1 MRFHIRFHFLFLVII
16 LNIPGT
22 ALAQKKAGKSIPQWI
37 WHDRAGGLPPK
48 TEIIRIRRVFTLSE
62 GKIESAELKIAADDS
77 AAVYINGQ
85 LIGDKISVRNRT
97 GTGPK
102 NRGETHDIT
111 RLLKPGENVIATQV
125 SNRGGPA
132 GLLVQLKTIT
142 EDGVNGRLISDS
154 DWVTLEVN
162 ADSADGAKK
171 DATPIWAKINFDDSA
186 WRHARKIAEEGDNPW
201 FQVLTP
207 PSVAT
212 GESLKL
218 LPGFKAEVLRIA
230 KPDEDTWV
238 SMTIDDRGRLIV
250 SSQHAPTEEWGGL
263 LRFTLSSGDGSIAKE
278 ERIELPVGSAQ
289 GLAYGHNSLYLNGEG
304 PEGFGMYR
312 LRDTD
317 RDDQYDKVE
326 FLKKLYNR
334 GGSHG
339 PHGIAIGPDGWIY
352 HISGDYS
359 KTVDDLD
366 PDSLY
371 QNYLEDLL
379 LPRHWDATGH
389 GRGIMAPSGHVQ
401 RFTPDGKTWQLYCGG
416 MRNPYGLAFNR
427 DGELFTYDADMEYD
441 VGLPW
446 YRPTRVY
453 HLVPGGE
460 YGQRAGTG
468 KWPYYYPDSLAP
480 VTDIGLGSPCGIK
493 FGYASHFPKK
503 YQNALYMS
511 DWAWGKI
518 YAVHLTEDG
527 ATYAGKPEVFAEGK
541 PLNAMDIEFAADGS
555 MYLITGGNDSQ
566 AALYR
571 IFHENPKSITAITSS
586 RSGSGSVAR
595 QRRRKIEALAE
606 NNAPPKPTEIKALIS
621 DLSSG
626 RSISFATRTV
636 LERLAPATW
645 HSYFLDPQKVR
656 LTGNAIADVESNNI
670 LINGLL
676 AVARTGSPQDLP
688 ALLNALDR
696 IDWETLPRSRKLAL
710 LRVYQVTLTRLGPTD
725 KTMRTLLT
733 KKFDAFYPAKA
744 KAQTRGSGAK
754 AFDFD
759 LNRELSQLLVY
770 LEAPTV
776 IEKTLNLIETSDK
789 QEEEIWFTFVLRTL
803 PSGRTLDQRKRYLA
817 WYDHA
822 AANYKGGVSFYKY
835 LSNFKQDALAT
846 LTFDEKLHS
855 DLEPYLA
862 DIALPAP
869 LAPKKVLQPI
879 NSWTLSDIEP
889 HLGEV
894 ARSNGRNFEK
904 GKEAFRNAQCGIC
917 HRVFSEGGAI
927 GPDLTAV
934 ANRFSQRDILEAIID
949 PNKTVM
955 AQYENTTI
963 TLKDGKEIIGR
974 VIEENDKTLVLI
986 TDATAQIHAE
996 VAKSDIAKQSVSNVS
1011 PMPPGLLNVLTKE
1024 ELLDLL
1030 AYLQSGGVSGAAV
1043 FK

>member
-1 MRFHIRFHFLFLVII
+1 MKSTKPLLILGIFLVI
-16 LNIPGT
+16 PG
-22 ALAQKKAGKSIPQWI
+22 LMPAQENPGKPIPQWI

-48 TEIIRIRRVFTLSE
+48 TEIIRIRRVFTLPE
-62 GKIESAELKIAADDS
+62 EKIESAELKIAIDDS
-77 AAVYINGQ
+77 GAVYINGQ
-85 LIGDKISVRNRT
+85 LLGDKISVRNRT
-97 GTGPK
+97 GTGPSY
-102 NRGETHDIT
+102 RAETHDIA
-111 RLLKPGENVIATQV
+111 RLLNPGKNVIATQV
-125 SNRGGPA
+125 DNRGGPA

-142 EDGVNGRLISDS
+142 ENGDKHLLISDR
-154 DWVTLEVN
+154 DWDTLDVSTSN
-162 ADSADGAKK
+162 TGDAKN
-171 DATPIWAKINFDDSA
+171 DATPDWAKLKFDASA
-186 WRHARKIAEEGDNPW
+186 WKAARKMAEEGDNPW
-201 FQVLTP
+201 FEVLSP

-212 GESLKL
+212 GDSLKL
-218 LPGFKAEVLRIA
+218 LAGFKAEVLRIA

-238 SMTIDDRGRLIV
+238 SMTADDKGRLII
-250 SSQHAPTEEWGGL
+250 STQHAPSEDWGGL
-263 LRFTLSSGDGSIAKE
+263 LRFTLSPGDGSITKE
-278 ERIELPVGSAQ
+278 ERIKLPVGSAQ
-289 GLAYGHNSLYLNGEG
+289 GLAYGHNSIYLNGEG
-304 PEGFGMYR
+304 PEGPGMYR
-312 LRDTD
+312 VRDTD
-317 RDDQYDKVE
+317 GDDQYDKVE

-339 PHGIAIGPDGWIY
+339 PHGIEIGPDGWIY

-366 PDSLY
+366 PSSPH

-401 RFTPDGKTWQLYCGG
+401 RFTPDGKTWQLYCAG

-441 VGLPW
+441 FGLPW

-493 FGYASHFPKK
+493 FGYTSHFPEK
-503 YQNALYMS
+503 YQNALFIS

-518 YAVHLTEDG
+518 YAIHLSEDG
-527 ATYAGKPEVFAEGK
+527 GTYTGEPEVFVEGK

-566 AALYR
+566 SALYR
-571 IFHENPKSITAITSS
+571 IFHEKPGPIKSADKP
-586 RSGSGSVAR
+586 GSDNAAR
-595 QRRRKIEALAE
+595 QRRRKIEALTERGAQ
-606 NNAPPKPTEIKALIS
+606 PKPAEIEALVS

-626 RSISFATRTV
+626 RSIAYAARIA
-636 LERLAPATW
+636 LERLDPKTW
-645 HSYFLDPQKVR
+645 RSHFLDSRNIP
-656 LTGNAIADVESNNI
+656 LTGKAAARNNSK

-676 AVARTGSPQDLP
+676 ALARTGTPRDLP
-688 ALLNALDR
+688 AILKALDR
-696 IDWETLPRSRKLAL
+696 IEWQALSRPQKLAL
-710 LRVYQVTLTRLGPTD
+710 LRVYQVTLTRLGPPD
-725 KTMRTLLT
+725 KSLRTLLT
-733 KKFDAFYPAKA
+733 KKFDSLYPAK
-744 KAQTRGSGAK
+744 TPGSGDK
-754 AFDFD
+754 GFDFD

-770 LEAPTV
+770 LEAPAV
-776 IEKTLNLIETSDK
+776 IEKTLKLIEASDK

-803 PSGRTLDQRKRYLA
+803 PGGWTLDQRKRYLA

-846 LTFDEKLHS
+846 LTADEKLHA
-855 DLEPYLA
+855 DLKPYLA
-862 DIALPAP
+862 DIAMPAP
-869 LAPKKVLQPI
+869 LAPKKVLKPI
-879 NSWTLSDIEP
+879 KSWTLANIEP

-894 ARSNGRNFEK
+894 ARGKGRNFEK

-955 AQYENTTI
+955 AQYENTTV

-986 TDATAQIHAE
+986 TDATAQTRAE
-996 VAKSDIAKQSVSNVS
+996 VAKSDITKQSVSNVS
-1011 PMPPGLLNVLTKE
+1011 PMPPALLNVLTKE